1 MRPGGDAYKPA
12 MDIPT
17 RLELLNEGEIP
28 AGIDDPAT
36 WAARLLEWR
45 RDHGLDPTLDAGV
58 WLAWADWS
66 LSRLRYRAAYADAQ
80 AALDKLEADRSAR
93 RGAEAAHRAARRDAW
108 TPLGR
113 FPRRIIVKYLTVSAD
128 CTKESRDLLSVEWDE
143 GKLGEP
149 TAEAVLKAL
158 RNDDVMYDVVDEDWS
173 GATSFNGVEV
183 LEAEDE

>member
-28 AGIDDPAT
+28 AGIEDPAT

-58 WLAWADWS
+58 WLAWADWT

-80 AALDKLEADRSAR
+80 AALELRPGWPPAVELR
-93 RGAEAAHRAARRDAW
+93 
-108 TPLGR
+108 
-113 FPRRIIVKYLTVSAD
+113 RRIELRAGTHG
-128 CTKESRDLLSVEWDE
+128 LL
-143 GKLGEP
+143 
-149 TAEAVLKAL
+149 
-158 RNDDVMYDVVDEDWS
+158 
-173 GATSFNGVEV
+173 
-183 LEAEDE
+183 

>member
-1 MRPGGDAYKPA
+1 

-80 AALDKLEADRSAR
+80 AA
-93 RGAEAAHRAARRDAW
+93 HRAARRDAW
-108 TPLGR
+108 TPLGQTPKR
-113 FPRRIIVKYLTVSAD
+113 AS
-128 CTKESRDLLSVEWDE
+128 
-143 GKLGEP
+143 
-149 TAEAVLKAL
+149 
-158 RNDDVMYDVVDEDWS
+158 
-173 GATSFNGVEV
+173 
-183 LEAEDE
+183 

>member
-1 MRPGGDAYKPA
+1 MRPGGDACKPA

-66 LSRLRYRAAYADAQ
+66 LSHLRYRAAYADAQ
-80 AALDKLEADRSAR
+80 AALELRPGWPPAVELR
-93 RGAEAAHRAARRDAW
+93 
-108 TPLGR
+108 
-113 FPRRIIVKYLTVSAD
+113 RRI
-128 CTKESRDLLSVEWDE
+128 E
-143 GKLGEP
+143 
-149 TAEAVLKAL
+149 L
-158 RNDDVMYDVVDEDWS
+158 RA
-173 GATSFNGVEV
+173 GTHGP
-183 LEAEDE
+183 L